1 MRTRADASSPPLR
14 GRFPDPSAITPAYSR
29 HDEQSD
35 TVGGAAPLLYAL
47 IGTVLLAIG
56 GMLFVNV
63 DEDPEIFMVF
73 TVVFT
78 APGLYLLIAGAVARG
93 VALART

>member
-1 MRTRADASSPPLR
+1 MANQTDTAPDARP
-14 GRFPDPSAITPAYSR
+14 FI
-29 HDEQSD
+29 H
-35 TVGGAAPLLYAL
+35 AL

-63 DEDPEIFMVF
+63 NEDPEIFIVF
-73 TVVFT
+73 TAVFA

-93 VALART
+93 IALTRG